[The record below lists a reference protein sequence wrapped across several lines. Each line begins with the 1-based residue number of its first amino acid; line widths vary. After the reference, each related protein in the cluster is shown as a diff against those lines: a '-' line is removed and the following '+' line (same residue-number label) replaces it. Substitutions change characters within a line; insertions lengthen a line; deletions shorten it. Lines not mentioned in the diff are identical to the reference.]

1 MQSGENR
8 GNTNC
13 GMSTLPFSEKKGSYH
28 FPPTYG
34 NAFSLYTPISTQF
47 NSLHTF

>member
-13 GMSTLPFSEKKGSYH
+13 SMSTLPSSEKKGSYH

-34 NAFSLYTPISTQF
+34 NTIYIPISTQF
-47 NSLHTF
+47 NSLHAF